1 MSRRSK
7 RKQSPAQTQSPVPA
21 TISVPWY
28 KRAWVVISTISAAS
42 FLFLLNAPTVLQ
54 NVRKLPDEARE
65 TYSQYRSWVKE
76 DTEWTG
82 HWSSFPEG
90 VVDMADMRLSN
101 VDMQITIWAS
111 QGEIDGTIATK
122 VICRSIPVLNF
133 VLLRGHVNGDTAT
146 VTVWDIVEGQKTDF
160 AELKLV
166 REGDVLTVTP
176 LSGRKD
182 WFPATARLG
191 RHPREANVQPEP
203 DSTFCAQ
210 EMKDFI
216 NKMHSQPGK

>member
-1 MSRRSK
+1 MTRISK
-7 RKQSPAQTQSPVPA
+7 RKQSPTRSPVAA
-21 TISVPWY
+21 TVSVPWY

-42 FLFLLNAPTVLQ
+42 FLFLLNAPTLLQ

-65 TYSQYRSWVKE
+65 TSSQYQSWVKE
-76 DTEWTG
+76 DAEWTA

-101 VDMQITIWAS
+101 TDMQITIWAS

-122 VICRSIPVLNF
+122 AICRSIPVLNF
-133 VLLRGHVNGDTAT
+133 VLLRGTVSGNTAK
-146 VTVWDIVEGQKTDF
+146 VTAWDIVQGYKTDF

-166 REGDVLTVTP
+166 RDGGVLTVTP

-191 RHPREANVQPEP
+191 KHPGEANVQPEP
-203 DSTFCAQ
+203 DGTFCAQ

-216 NKMHSQPGK
+216 NNMRSQPGNEG